1 MIVELLSGPALL
13 CAANLALH
21 EARGES
27 DLGRAA
33 VVHVAVNRAKA
44 KGKSVCAVAKEPHQ
58 FTNFS
63 MKKKYPEKELT
74 QAKKLVHD
82 IKKRRIR
89 DPTHGATH
97 FHHVKK
103 RPSWTKVMRKT
114 TRIGQH
120 VFWRGKK

>member
-27 DLGRAA
+27 NLGKAA

-44 KGKSVCAVAKEPHQ
+44 KGKSVCAVAKEPRQ

-82 IKKRRIR
+82 IKKRRIA
-89 DPTHGATH
+89 DPTRGATH

-103 RPSWTKVMRKT
+103 RPDWTKKMRKT
-114 TRIGQH
+114 ARIGQH
-120 VFWRGKK
+120 VFWRVK